1 MCRILLVPQDRN
13 PIISRGKYFIYPFPI
28 FLMKFRAVV
37 IDIDG
42 TITCE
47 KRELHLGAVKK
58 IRALKVPVVLA
69 TGNTL
74 CYART
79 ASKLIGLEGAVIAE
93 NGGAVTIR
101 YDLNGTFDEEG
112 FAECEKAF
120 SFLSEH
126 IKLTKLDPLY
136 RRTEIALRRDFD
148 LEKARA
154 ILAIQHFDVE
164 MVDTKYAIHLKSIK
178 INKGM
183 GLLKIAGMMGFQA
196 GDFVAIGDSEND
208 VEMFEASGY
217 GIAVGNG
224 DVKIKKIA
232 HHITKASFGK
242 GAVEA
247 LEFIEEKG
255 WI

>member
-1 MCRILLVPQDRN
+1 
-13 PIISRGKYFIYPFPI
+13 
-28 FLMKFRAVV
+28 MKFRALV

-42 TITCE
+42 TITCK

-58 IRALKVPVVLA
+58 IRSLKVPVVLA

-79 ASKLIGLEGAVIAE
+79 TSVLIGLEGAVIAE

-101 YDLNGTFDEEG
+101 YDLKGIFDEESLE
-112 FAECEKAF
+112 ECEKAF

-126 IKLTKLDPLY
+126 FKLTKLDPLY

-154 ILAIQHFDVE
+154 LLETQNFDVE
-164 MVDTKYAIHLKSIK
+164 MVDTKYAIHLKSTK
-178 INKGM
+178 INKGI
-183 GLLKIAGMMGFQA
+183 GLQKLAGMMGLKA
-196 GDFVAIGDSEND
+196 RDFVAIGDSAND
-208 VEMFEASGY
+208 IEMLEASGF

-224 DVKIKKIA
+224 DEEIKKTA
-232 HHITKASFGK
+232 NHVTKASFGD

-247 LEFIEEKG
+247 LEFLEEKG

>member
-1 MCRILLVPQDRN
+1 
-13 PIISRGKYFIYPFPI
+13 
-28 FLMKFRAVV
+28 MKFIAIV

-58 IRALKVPVVLA
+58 IRSLKIPVVLA

-79 ASKLIGLEGAVIAE
+79 TSKLIGLDGAVIAE
-93 NGGAVTIR
+93 NGGVVTVR
-101 YDLNGTFDEEG
+101 YDLKGTFEESLE
-112 FAECEKAF
+112 ECEKAF

-126 IKLTKLDPLY
+126 FKLTKLDPLY
-136 RRTEIALRRDFD
+136 RRTEIALQRDFD

-154 ILAIQHFDVE
+154 LLATQHFDVE
-164 MVDTKYAIHLKSIK
+164 MVDTKFAIHLKSTR
-178 INKGM
+178 INKGT
-183 GLLKIAGMMGFQA
+183 GLRKIAGMMGLKA

-208 VEMFEASGY
+208 VEMFEASGF
-217 GIAVGNG
+217 GISVGNG
-224 DVKIKKIA
+224 DEKIKKTA
-232 HHITKASFGK
+232 HHVTKASFGN

-247 LEFIEEKG
+247 IEFLEEKD